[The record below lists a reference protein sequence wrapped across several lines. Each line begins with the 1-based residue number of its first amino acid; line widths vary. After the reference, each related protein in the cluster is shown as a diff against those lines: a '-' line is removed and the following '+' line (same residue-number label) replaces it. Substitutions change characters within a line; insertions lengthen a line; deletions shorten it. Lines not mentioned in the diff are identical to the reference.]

1 MYEYIYLF
9 NLIIIDFKDSMIY
22 IILVINLLIAK
33 MRIIRNLN
41 HNHLQFI
48 LIQLIY
54 QHREDLNHDSPTFIL
69 ILYRGFTMY

>member
-33 MRIIRNLN
+33 MKIINVY
-41 HNHLQFI
+41 
-48 LIQLIY
+48 IY
-54 QHREDLNHDSPTFIL
+54 
-69 ILYRGFTMY
+69 LYLSLKEFEP

>member
-33 MRIIRNLN
+33 MKIINVYIYLYLSLRI
-41 HNHLQFI
+41 
-48 LIQLIY
+48 
-54 QHREDLNHDSPTFIL
+54 
-69 ILYRGFTMY
+69 

>member
-33 MRIIRNLN
+33 MKIINVY
-41 HNHLQFI
+41 
-48 LIQLIY
+48 IY
-54 QHREDLNHDSPTFIL
+54 FEFEGI
-69 ILYRGFTMY
+69 